1 MTDTLQTWFGNFY
14 AFFFIFSFIT
24 GFIKINGQVLHKHHK
39 IRKFCFLI
47 RGKLEKEIEQV
58 CTWVQLLFPIF
69 RPKSIIPKHISWSY
83 LLALCAIQHLW
94 RIVKVVE
101 ILVYFNPPKNYLKT
115 HSSCVCSHIQMELF
129 PPAWEH
135 NSKKIF
141 PTLLPCIFQRYL

>member
-1 MTDTLQTWFGNFY
+1 M
-14 AFFFIFSFIT
+14 
-24 GFIKINGQVLHKHHK
+24 LHKHHK

-47 RGKLEKEIEQV
+47 KGKVEKEIEQ
-58 CTWVQLLFPIF
+58 VQLLFPIF
-69 RPKSIIPKHISWSY
+69 RPRSIIPKYISWSI

-115 HSSCVCSHIQMELF
+115 HSSCVCNCIQMELF

-135 NSKKIF
+135 NSKKIL
-141 PTLLPCIFQRYL
+141 PTLLHCIFQRYLLLTAKRIQLVSNDVRPVQLI